1 MGQVLPLCK
10 EFLYTNTVQQQWYS
24 ERLVKTKTVTVQVSG
39 SQNLHP
45 NLLFGWRGSIRLV
58 ILVIQKELN
67 MAIEKKSTQTCSD
80 CRKRTG
86 PAACLGL
93 GIIAWQCAGCGICHT
108 QNQNSANNH
117 RLVYKQLVIL
127 NYFVLKNED
136 SCFIG
141 NSLRLLG

>member
-1 MGQVLPLCK
+1 
-10 EFLYTNTVQQQWYS
+10 
-24 ERLVKTKTVTVQVSG
+24 
-39 SQNLHP
+39 
-45 NLLFGWRGSIRLV
+45 
-58 ILVIQKELN
+58 

-117 RLVYKQLVIL
+117 RLVYKQLVIINSL
-127 NYFVLKNED
+127 VDNFRIEKSKLKKCMKDKKFNELKNKD
-136 SCFIG
+136 RSITPSGSYKC
-141 NSLRLLG
+141 SLEKSLFL